1 MMRNPV
7 YSREMKVSSRSIRLP
22 LIIVLFNG
30 ILSMVTLLNMYS
42 AVAQVESAAVIQY
55 SSFMDMY
62 EFVTTI
68 EFILLMF
75 IVPAVTAASIS
86 GERERQTLELM
97 LTTQMTAS
105 QVVIGKLMS
114 ALSTLLLLIVS
125 SFPAV
130 AMVFVYGGITW
141 QDILSLLMSTISTVV
156 TYGVLIAV
164 VAGTYFINKF
174 SLSLSSMNIN
184 NSVVAYGFGENVVK
198 PSSGNVIYL
207 LLINPAA
214 TFYTIINGQ
223 MGGSAPTAK
232 MAGYFGM
239 QSTGFV
245 MENWIII
252 SIVIQLSIA
261 ALMIWV
267 AIKAVEPV
275 KRRRRQKKAAK
286 KGD

>member
-1 MMRNPV
+1 MMQNPV

-42 AVAQVESAAVIQY
+42 AVAQVESTAVIQY

-141 QDILSLLMSTISTVV
+141 QDILSLLMCYITVAFFAGSLGICFSALFKRSTISTVV

-164 VAGTYFINKF
+164 VAGHT
-174 SLSLSSMNIN
+174 S
-184 NSVVAYGFGENVVK
+184 
-198 PSSGNVIYL
+198 
-207 LLINPAA
+207 
-214 TFYTIINGQ
+214 
-223 MGGSAPTAK
+223 
-232 MAGYFGM
+232 
-239 QSTGFV
+239 
-245 MENWIII
+245 
-252 SIVIQLSIA
+252 
-261 ALMIWV
+261 
-267 AIKAVEPV
+267 
-275 KRRRRQKKAAK
+275 
-286 KGD
+286 